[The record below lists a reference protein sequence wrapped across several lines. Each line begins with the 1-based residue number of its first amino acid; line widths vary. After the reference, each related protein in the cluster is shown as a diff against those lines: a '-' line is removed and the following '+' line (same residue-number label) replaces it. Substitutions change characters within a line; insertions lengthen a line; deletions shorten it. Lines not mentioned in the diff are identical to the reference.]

1 MITKRGAPPPL
12 RAPRHDFKL
21 QRDVRVFG
29 DASINGT
36 QSLSVLPQRD
46 VRVFGGGGG
55 GGDVGQTELDASRYV
70 CVIVGT
76 WTGTGH
82 QK

>member
-1 MITKRGAPPPL
+1 M
-12 RAPRHDFKL
+12 
-21 QRDVRVFG
+21 RVFG

-46 VRVFGGGGG
+46 VRVFGGGGGGGGG